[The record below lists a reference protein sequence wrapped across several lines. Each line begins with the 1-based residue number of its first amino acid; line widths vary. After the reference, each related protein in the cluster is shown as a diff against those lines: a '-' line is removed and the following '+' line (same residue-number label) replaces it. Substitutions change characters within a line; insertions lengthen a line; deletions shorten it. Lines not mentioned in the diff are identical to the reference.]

1 MDGIASLSQITVIAA
16 TNRPD
21 TIDPALLRPGRFDR
35 LVYVGLP
42 DETTRLKIFD
52 LQSKKYPFG
61 ANVSLEVLAKAT
73 HNYSGAEI
81 VHICQDAAYQAMASN
96 REDISEEL
104 FLSTIA
110 TIPPRISAEELRYFE
125 DFSKSTSASN

>member
-1 MDGIASLSQITVIAA
+1 MDGIASLSQIIVIAA

-42 DETTRLKIFD
+42 DHATRLKIFD
-52 LQSKKYPFG
+52 LQRKKYPF
-61 ANVSLEVLAKAT
+61 ASDISLVTLAKAT

-81 VHICQDAAYQAMASN
+81 VHICQDAAYQAMTSN
-96 REDISEEL
+96 CESISESIL
-104 FLSTIA
+104 LATIA
-110 TIPPRISAEELRYFE
+110 TIPPRISAEELKYFE
-125 DFSKSTSASN
+125 DFMQSKSIRS

>member
-42 DETTRLKIFD
+42 DRATRLKIFD

-61 ANVSLEVLAKAT
+61 SDVSLEALSDAT

-81 VHICQDAAYQAMASN
+81 VHICQDAAYQAMTAN
-96 REDISEEL
+96 CENISQSIL
-104 FLSTIA
+104 LATIA
-110 TIPPRISAEELRYFE
+110 TIPPRISAEELRYFD
-125 DFSKSTSASN
+125 DFMQSKSISS

>member
-21 TIDPALLRPGRFDR
+21 AIDPALLRPGRFDR

-42 DETTRLKIFD
+42 NYSTRFKIFD
-52 LQSKKYPFG
+52 LQSKKYPFQSS
-61 ANVSLEVLAKAT
+61 VSLETLARAT

-81 VHICQDAAYQAMASN
+81 VHICQDAAYQAMARN
-96 REDISEEL
+96 HETISEDL
-104 FLSTIA
+104 LLSAIA
-110 TIPPRISAEELRYFE
+110 AIPPRILATELKYFE
-125 DFSKSTSASN
+125 DVSKDRST